1 MESLRQRR
9 CRWDNQVA
17 VDPFSYVCILTS
29 IVAGLAVA
37 RLVGGVGQLMQTWK
51 RTPGYWVHA
60 LWMVN
65 TLMTVIISW
74 WVQYRWRSVEHWTLF
89 LVLWLLVAPINFYL
103 ASALLFPTEREGEP
117 ITNWREH
124 YFNHRRG
131 FFVLIAGNFVLDL
144 VDSSLKGRD
153 YFWSLGPLYFSTMAL
168 YIVLASIAAF
178 TRSGWYHCAF
188 AVLYFICNVAALG
201 G

>member
-1 MESLRQRR
+1 ME
-9 CRWDNQVA
+9 
-17 VDPFSYVCILTS
+17 PFEYVCVLTS

-37 RLVGGVGQLMQTWK
+37 RLVGGLGQLIQTWR

-89 LVLWLLVAPINFYL
+89 LVLWLLVAPINLYL
-103 ASALLFPTEREGEP
+103 ASALLFPNEQEGER
-117 ITNWREH
+117 ILSWREH

-131 FFVLIAGNFVLDL
+131 FFLLIAANFGIDL
-144 VDSSLKGRD
+144 IDSSLKGWEHFR
-153 YFWSLGPLYFSTMAL
+153 SLGPLYFTSMGMFFAL
-168 YIVLASIAAF
+168 GVIAAF
-178 TRSGWYHCAF
+178 TRSAWYHSAF
-188 AVLYFICNVAALG
+188 AVFYFVYNGAMLSNDVLRLM
-201 G
+201 

>member
-1 MESLRQRR
+1 ME
-9 CRWDNQVA
+9 
-17 VDPFSYVCILTS
+17 PFEYVCVLTS

-37 RLVGGVGQLMQTWK
+37 RLVGGIGQLIQTWR

-89 LVLWLLVAPINFYL
+89 LVLWLLVAPINLYL
-103 ASALLFPTEREGEP
+103 ASALLFPNEQEGER
-117 ITNWREH
+117 ILSWREH

-131 FFVLIAGNFVLDL
+131 FFLLIAANFGIDL
-144 VDSSLKGRD
+144 IDSSLKGWEHFR
-153 YFWSLGPLYFSTMAL
+153 SLGPLYFTSMGMFFAL
-168 YIVLASIAAF
+168 GVIAAF
-178 TRSGWYHCAF
+178 TRSAWYHSAF
-188 AVLYFICNVAALG
+188 AVFYFVYNGAMLSNDVLRLM
-201 G
+201 